1 MTAAVVVLACL
12 FVFATA
18 GRAEPWPAEKANG
31 WYAQQAWPV
40 GCNFIP
46 STAINQLEMWQADTF
61 DLPTIKRELGWA
73 KSLGFNTVRVFLHD
87 IAYEQDPAGFFKRV
101 DEFLGAC
108 DDNGIKV
115 MFVLFDSVWDP
126 FPKAGKQ
133 RAPHPHVH
141 NSGWVQGPGVPVLED
156 LAKHEPRLKAY
167 VQMVVTK
174 YKRSPAVL
182 AWDVINE
189 PDNRNGSSYGKWEPA
204 NKGDLALE
212 LMKKAYG
219 WAREADP
226 AQPLTSGVWIG
237 QWGDPAKL
245 KSWEKW
251 QLEQSDVISFHA
263 YGDLKD
269 LQTRVNNLKRYGRP
283 ILCTEYMARPIG
295 SNFEPHLGWMKENK
309 IGAYNWGFVNGKSQT
324 IYPWDSWQKKY
335 TGEPPV
341 WFHDIFQT
349 DGKAY
354 REAEVEYIRRVTK

>member
-1 MTAAVVVLACL
+1 MTAAVVVIACL
-12 FVFATA
+12 LMFAA
-18 GRAEPWPAEKANG
+18 AVRAEPWPAEKANA
-31 WYAQQAWPV
+31 WYAKQAWPV

-46 STAINQLEMWQADTF
+46 SSAINQLEMWQADTF

-87 IAYEQDPAGFFKRV
+87 IAYEQDPKGFLERV
-101 DEFLGAC
+101 DAFLAAC
-108 DDNGIKV
+108 DENGIKV
-115 MFVLFDSVWDP
+115 MVVLFDSVWDP

-141 NSGWVQGPGVPVLED
+141 NSGWVQGPGVPVLQNLKE
-156 LAKHEPRLKAY
+156 HEARLKAY
-167 VQMVVTK
+167 VQAVVTK
-174 YKRSPAVL
+174 YKASPAVL
-182 AWDVINE
+182 CWDIINE
-189 PDNRNGSSYGKWEPA
+189 PDNRNGSSYGKWEPN

-219 WAREADP
+219 WAREVGP
-226 AQPLTSGVWIG
+226 EQPITSGVWVG
-237 QWGDPAKL
+237 QWGDAGKL
-245 KSWEKW
+245 KAWEKW

-335 TGEPPV
+335 AGEPPV

-349 DGKAY
+349 DGRAY
-354 REAEVEYIRRVTK
+354 REAEVEYIRKVTK